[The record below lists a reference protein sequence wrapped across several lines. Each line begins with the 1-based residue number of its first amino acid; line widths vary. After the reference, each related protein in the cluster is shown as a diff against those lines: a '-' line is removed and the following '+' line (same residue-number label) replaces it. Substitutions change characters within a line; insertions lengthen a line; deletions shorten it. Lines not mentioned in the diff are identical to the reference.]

1 MPLLDTARRAL
12 VRRATMAAAAWLAN
26 PVGVLADS
34 VPLDVLAHD
43 LLERMDSP
51 ALQAFLSEWPEP
63 SARRPSIPS
72 SLPVLRYLPTLR
84 ANAPPFSAALVDA
97 LTGMAAS
104 LAWRRSYAR
113 PGVSTHFLE
122 NYGWVE
128 FIGLTGPVAGEH
140 LACGVLCLGPDT
152 TYPAHHHEAEEIY
165 VPLSGIAA
173 WKQGSDRW
181 QEKTPG
187 TVIHHLP
194 QESHA
199 MRTSSSPLLALYL
212 WRSDNLAQKS
222 QLY

>member
-1 MPLLDTARRAL
+1 MPSLDTARRTL
-12 VRRATMAAAAWLAN
+12 MRRAATAAAAWLAN
-26 PVGVLADS
+26 PVRVLANS
-34 VPLDVLAHD
+34 APLDVLARD
-43 LLERMDSP
+43 LLERIHSP
-51 ALQAFLSEWPEP
+51 ALRGFLSEWPEP

-72 SLPVLRYLPTLR
+72 SLPVLRHLPTLR
-84 ANAPPFSAALVDA
+84 ANAPPFSAALVNA
-97 LTGMAAS
+97 LTAMAAS

-113 PGVSTHFLE
+113 PTVSTHFLE
-122 NYGWVE
+122 NYGWTE
-128 FIGLTGPVAGEH
+128 FVGLTGPVASEH

-173 WKQGSDRW
+173 WKQGSHRW

-187 TVIHHLP
+187 TVIHHLA

-199 MRTSSSPLLALYL
+199 MRTSISPLLALYL

-222 QLY
+222 QLD